1 MNDTEIYLLQVT
13 TELAT
18 KDASAA
24 QDAINH
30 LQDKVF
36 VNQLRDQGLPGV
48 TVLSL
53 KMKVNSFIGN

>member
-24 QDAINH
+24 QDAINR

-48 TVLSL
+48 TMLSL